1 MDLQYYPESP
11 RRADMFCFQMDMPAS
26 LPFSKSFDYASGA
39 TGERFQNP
47 FWKLKEYIFG
57 APFRKAV
64 FEVKQFGDE
73 IVSAAVDKR
82 QASASKAEDETKTEN
97 PLQNNLINSLL
108 DHIEDRQVV
117 ADAAMNYLSAG
128 KSSASPLTLA
138 ILSIPTHRPRH
149 DSPIPNLDLLLP
161 NAPPTHHPENL
172 LGTIRYPN
180 PFILQLNPTHHPPL
194 HNRPLQRSPAPL
206 PPSPHRT
213 KRMHRPNHIPR
224 RNPAAK
230 RRHRDMGHLGYGS
243 LKVHLGRGC

>member
-1 MDLQYYPESP
+1 
-11 RRADMFCFQMDMPAS
+11 MFCFQMDMPAS

-128 KSSASPLTLA
+128 ILSVSPLTLA
-138 ILSIPTHRPRH
+138 ILT
-149 DSPIPNLDLLLP
+149 
-161 NAPPTHHPENL
+161 T
-172 LGTIRYPN
+172 
-180 PFILQLNPTHHPPL
+180 
-194 HNRPLQRSPAPL
+194 PL
-206 PPSPHRT
+206 P
-213 KRMHRPNHIPR
+213 
-224 RNPAAK
+224 
-230 RRHRDMGHLGYGS
+230 
-243 LKVHLGRGC
+243 